1 MPQTLAANDSRLTPH
16 LMGAISTESTDDGV
30 MAWRINYEEKVLY
43 ANELVM
49 RAAMPAGVRVTFQSN
64 TSMIEGTCDSVE
76 ERNRID
82 LVVDDKLAGS
92 VDTESQTS
100 FRFENLG
107 SEAKNFEL
115 WLPQFGEF
123 RLGGLTIDDGA
134 EISSAPTSTTPKW
147 TTYGSS
153 ITHCST
159 ADSPTQT

>member
-1 MPQTLAANDSRLTPH
+1 
-16 LMGAISTESTDDGV
+16 
-30 MAWRINYEEKVLY
+30 
-43 ANELVM
+43 
-49 RAAMPAGVRVTFQSN
+49 MPAGVRVTFQSN

-82 LVVDDKLAGS
+82 LVVDGKLAGS

-159 ADSPTQT
+159 ADSPTQTWPAIVARTRGYDLTCLGFGRSVSPRPHGRPNNPRS